1 MIQFYKLTSFLWI
14 FINLTFAADI
24 TNLAFDNL
32 IDAVPAAFGDFNSDE
47 FTDVFV
53 LKDNFKAIDI
63 LLASES
69 PLLRQ
74 EKNLRCYY
82 PDLKITSVV
91 PGDFDGDAFM
101 DVMFTT
107 KRDEEGQV
115 GVYINYGESDQM
127 NCTLN
132 DTKPL
137 IIMMGEP
144 LAIDYNDDYIIDL
157 FGSDL
162 DGKRAV
168 WVFSKNARGIEP
180 TKKLLTMPVESN
192 GDDDHL
198 GNLIFPHSHSVLDL
212 NDDSLPDLVLSSER
226 GFEVWFANKSF
237 EGRYVYNH
245 TIKNPTGKA
254 HYGQAI
260 FMDLELNGELHQ
272 LMPVCKNSDCS
283 ESSICVVSFG
293 HCHDL
298 NINFRQDNNNTE
310 WGFLTPK
317 RNHDYDHQH
326 DFYKRIISLRV
337 GDFNNDG
344 FPDLLATLE
353 KKSNS
358 ILSSLFGKESVIQT
372 FLLEN
377 IPIDNPRESDKIKRT
392 FVVRWQALAPFGEN
406 TVMGSFYDFYQD
418 GILDVILLQ
427 KNGTQYK
434 PQAFRNTLD
443 YDANFVKVIV
453 LTGLF
458 NKRPPA
464 KQAPFGGRK
473 RSYGTNLPG
482 PKIKYLT
489 TTQEGNE
496 QKGASTQLP
505 QSAYFSLSLPYT
517 CFGLGRTPN
526 FVDYVRIEIAGH
538 TREWQQLIPNSQMF
552 VIPIDAIKPSTW
564 KAQLFV
570 TPSKLIV
577 RSIIALLGEMM
588 SFIKFIELLK

>member
-1 MIQFYKLTSFLWI
+1 MHKFYKLISFLCI
-14 FINLTFAADI
+14 FTINLTNASDI
-24 TNLAFDNL
+24 TNLAFENL
-32 IDAVPAAFGDFNSDE
+32 IDAVPAAYGDFNSDE
-47 FTDVFV
+47 FTDVFI
-53 LKDNFKAIDI
+53 LKDNFKTIDI

-74 EKNLRCYY
+74 EKNLRCHY
-82 PDLKITSVV
+82 PELRITSIV

-101 DVMFTT
+101 DVMFTV
-107 KRDEEGQV
+107 KLGDDGHV

-127 NCTLN
+127 NCTSN
-132 DTKPL
+132 GTKPL
-137 IIMMGEP
+137 IEMLGEP
-144 LAIDYNDDYIIDL
+144 LAIDFNDDFIIDL

-168 WVFSKNARGIEP
+168 WVFSKNARGEMP
-180 TKKLLTMPVESN
+180 TKNLLTLPVESN
-192 GDDDHL
+192 EVNHL
-198 GNLIFPHSHSVLDL
+198 GNLIYPHSHSVLDL
-212 NDDSLPDLVLSSER
+212 NDDSLPDLVLSSDK
-226 GFEVWFANKSF
+226 GFEIWYANASL
-237 EGRYVYNH
+237 ENRYQYNH
-245 TIKNPTGKA
+245 TVENPTGKV

-272 LMPVCKNSDCS
+272 LIPVCKNEDCS
-283 ESSICVVSFG
+283 ESTICVVSFG

-317 RNHDYDHQH
+317 KSHDFDHQH

-344 FPDLLATLE
+344 YPDLLATLE

-358 ILSSLFGKESVIQT
+358 LFSFFNKESVQT

-377 IPIDNPRESDKIKRT
+377 IPIENPRESDKIKRT
-392 FVVRWQALAPFGEN
+392 FVVRWHALAPFGEN

-418 GILDVILLQ
+418 GILDVILLE
-427 KNGTQYK
+427 KNDTHYR
-434 PQAFRNTLD
+434 PMAFRNTLD

-458 NKRPPA
+458 NIRPPA

-473 RSYGTNLPG
+473 LSYGTNLPG
-482 PKIKYLT
+482 PKIRYQT

-505 QSAYFSLSLPYT
+505 QSAYFSLTLPYT

-526 FVDYVRIEIAGH
+526 FVDYVQIELAGH
-538 TREWQQLIPNSQMF
+538 TRKWEQLIPNSQMF
-552 VIPIDAIKPSTW
+552 VIPEDPVRPSKW

-570 TPSKLIV
+570 TPSKLIL
-577 RSIIALLGEMM
+577 RSVIALLGKKLN
-588 SFIKFIELLK
+588 I